1 MLLTDYDRL
10 EQIRDQAQTLLN
22 QIQDLNKLGMEEFKD
37 LTRIV
42 VEARWSVFPDMQKRL
57 EKIIKHVDEIDKTN
71 EKEEYSI

>member
-1 MLLTDYDRL
+1 MILTDHDRL
-10 EQIRDQAQTLLN
+10 EQIRDQSQTLLN

-57 EKIIKHVDEIDKTN
+57 EKIIEHIDAIDKTN
-71 EKEEYSI
+71 EEK

>member
-57 EKIIKHVDEIDKTN
+57 EKIIEHIDVIDKTN
-71 EKEEYSI
+71 EKEECPI

>member
-57 EKIIKHVDEIDKTN
+57 EKIIEHIDVIDKTN
-71 EKEEYSI
+71 EKEEYPI

>member
-10 EQIRDQAQTLLN
+10 EQIRDQSQILLN

-57 EKIIKHVDEIDKTN
+57 EKIIQHVDAIDKTN
-71 EKEEYSI
+71 EEEE